1 MIFVKTGDRSIPIF
15 QSLLPTCCLDMELP
29 DDKVQHQRD
38 GGGRLAAQSS
48 RVLTAP
54 CLFLLTGGLPARRWH
69 AGPVP
74 NCRGTGSDAD
84 CLCFSISNRV
94 KLYCLSIPQAF
105 INFFCNEKKTR
116 IGSSR
121 ASLVAS
127 VMMPWIGE
135 MVAGPQAHETH
146 SPPFNLDSANTVLS
160 LAATLPTL
168 MLLEREPKLNN
179 FRFKC
184 CRSFQT
190 RISKAVKFTWLSNN
204 ICSHLIN
211 FQTQEPSA

>member
-1 MIFVKTGDRSIPIF
+1 
-15 QSLLPTCCLDMELP
+15 
-29 DDKVQHQRD
+29 VQHQRD

-54 CLFLLTGGLPARRWH
+54 CLLLTGGLPARRWH

-160 LAATLPTL
+160 LAATLPTI

-204 ICSHLIN
+204 ICSHLLKISRPKN
-211 FQTQEPSA
+211 PQRNKNKVKKNPAT